1 MLILL
6 AYDVNTE
13 DKKGQK
19 RLRRIAKLCE
29 NYGQR
34 VQNSLFECLVDPA
47 ERAQLEQ
54 EIFEIFDPEKDS
66 IRIYNLGKHWQ
77 SRVEHHGAKPSYDP
91 EGNMVI

>member
-19 RLRRIAKLCE
+19 RLRKIAKLCE

-54 EIFEIFDPEKDS
+54 EIFDVFDPEKDS

-77 SRVEHHGAKPSYDP
+77 SRIEHYGAKPSYDP